1 MVYTLCFD
9 IYGIKLRVRTQNFAI
24 SEFLKKIF
32 FPFHINCSSLIHY
45 DLDHYFDPKFSVAE
59 IIPVI
64 NPLFCKK
71 EFWIFHSAAVTYKG
85 KGFVFMGRSGAGKTT
100 LTKISLKL
108 GLKIIGDDLILL
120 KKCDKE
126 VKILPMFFALQ
137 KKDKSLFDI
146 ISLKNFCK
154 KAYLSAIFVLSGITD
169 RSSIELIKKKSVRKK
184 EIYKNILWGL
194 DEVIV
199 KKQLFFVEELLAY
212 PIYYFYSGKDILDN
226 PQMLIQF
233 FEKVI

>member
-64 NPLFCKK
+64 NPLFCKR
-71 EFWIFHSAAVTYKG
+71 EFWIFHSAAITYKR
-85 KGFVFMGRSGAGKTT
+85 KGLVFMGRSGTGKTT
-100 LTKISLKL
+100 LTRTSLRL

-120 KKCDKE
+120 KKCNKE
-126 VKILPMFFALQ
+126 IKILPIFFALQ

-146 ISLKNFCK
+146 ISLENFCK
-154 KAYLSAIFVLSGITD
+154 KAYLSAIFVLSRTTGTS
-169 RSSIELIKKKSVRKK
+169 RIELIKEKSVRKK

-199 KKQLFFVEELLAY
+199 KKQLFFVEELLTY
-212 PIYYFYSGKDILDN
+212 PIYYLYSGKDILDN
-226 PQMLIQF
+226 PKILIHF